1 VLDID
6 FANILYTVINIV
18 LLCIIFRIFLF
29 KRVDKILQARQQE
42 ANDLNEEAKTK
53 AIEAENSKLKY
64 ENELNAFNSQK
75 EEMLRQSKD
84 DAYREHE
91 KIISDARS
99 QAVGILDEAK
109 VNARLE
115 SERQKKIYEAE
126 LKEMVVDAASKIA
139 ATSHSEEYDKL
150 LYDKFI
156 EESKGVNN
164 DSKE

>member
-1 VLDID
+1 M
-6 FANILYTVINIV
+6 
-18 LLCIIFRIFLF
+18 F

-64 ENELNAFNSQK
+64 ENELNALNSQK

-164 DSKE
+164 GSNEER